1 MTNFIAITGFFGLV
15 YTVSTVTIA
24 GLVLADSKKS

>member
-1 MTNFIAITGFFGLV
+1 MTNFIAIIGFVGLV
-15 YTVSTVTIA
+15 DTVSTATIA